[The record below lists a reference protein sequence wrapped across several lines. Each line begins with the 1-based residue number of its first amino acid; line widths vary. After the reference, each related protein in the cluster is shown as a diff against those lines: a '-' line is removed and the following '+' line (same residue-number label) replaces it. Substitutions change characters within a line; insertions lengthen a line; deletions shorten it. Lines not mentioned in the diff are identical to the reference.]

1 MRALDWILLSAF
13 LAFVAV
19 RGIRKT
25 RGKTDIRGYFMVNR
39 STPWTVM
46 AVSIM
51 ATQASAI
58 TFLSTPG
65 QAYVDGMRF
74 IQFYFGLPLAMIV
87 LSVAAVPIYH
97 KLRVFTAYEF
107 LEQRFDL
114 KNRVLGSALFLV
126 QRGLAAG
133 FTILAPALILSV
145 ILGWDFRLTV
155 LLTGGL
161 AILYTACGGTEAVNR
176 TQILQLAVA
185 MAGMVA
191 VLFMVF
197 HRLPPDISL
206 SGALQVAGKFGKL
219 TAVDLA
225 FDWKNRY
232 TLWSGLIGG
241 GFLALSYFGT
251 DQTQVQRYLT
261 GRSIAQ
267 SRLALLANG
276 AVKIPM
282 QFVVLFVGAMIFVF
296 YQFATP
302 PLFFNPVETA
312 QVRES
317 AYGEAYAKLEA
328 DYDRLYREKQSH
340 IRDMLAAIESREDE
354 GLAGALRELRRTGE
368 AELGI
373 RREAVRLIKRND
385 PLAETN
391 DTNFIFLSF
400 ATRFLPTGL
409 LGLVLAAILSAS
421 MSSSAAELNALASV
435 TVVDIY
441 KRLVRRDAS
450 ERRLLAASKL
460 ATVFW
465 GLYAV
470 AFAQFANH
478 LGSLIEAVNIMGSLF
493 YGTILGIF
501 LIAFFLKGIG
511 GTATFVAAIVAE
523 MAVLACY
530 FFTDI
535 PYLWFNV
542 VGCAVVVALAAAL
555 NPLWPKPPLTPPALG
570 DNLPVE
576 SGSKPHHA
584 LPDLP
589 VR

>member
-1 MRALDWILLSAF
+1 MRAPDWILLVAF
-13 LAFVAV
+13 LVFVAV
-19 RGIRKT
+19 RGMRKT
-25 RGKTDIRGYFMVNR
+25 RGKADIRDYFLVNR
-39 STPWTVM
+39 SAPWTVM

-65 QAYVDGMRF
+65 QAYVDGIRF

-87 LSVAAVPIYH
+87 LSVAVVPIYH
-97 KLRVFTAYEF
+97 RLGVYTAYEF
-107 LEQRFDL
+107 LERRFDL
-114 KNRVLGSALFLV
+114 KNRILGSVLFLV

-161 AILYTACGGTEAVNR
+161 AILYTAWGGTEAVNR
-176 TQILQLAVA
+176 TQLLQLTVA
-185 MAGMVA
+185 MAGMLT
-191 VLFMVF
+191 VLVTVF

-206 SGALQVAGKFGKL
+206 SGALQVAGKLGKL
-219 TAVDLA
+219 KAVDLA

-232 TLWSGLIGG
+232 TVWSGLIGG

-251 DQTQVQRYLT
+251 DQTQVQRYVT

-267 SRLALLANG
+267 IRLALLANG

-282 QFVVLFVGAMIFVF
+282 QFVILFVGAMIFVF

-312 QVRES
+312 QIRNS
-317 AYGEAYAKLEA
+317 AYGETYTKLEA
-328 DYDRLYREKQSH
+328 DHARLYREKQSH

-354 GLAGALRELRRTGE
+354 SLSGALRELRRTGE
-368 AELGI
+368 AELGL

-400 ATRFLPTGL
+400 ATRFLPAGL
-409 LGLVLAAILSAS
+409 LGLVLAAILSAA

-435 TVVDIY
+435 TVVDVY
-441 KRLVRRDAS
+441 KRLVRQDAP
-450 ERRLLAASKL
+450 ERRLVAVSKL

-465 GLYAV
+465 GLVAI

-511 GTATFVAAIVAE
+511 GTPTFIAAIVAE

-530 FFTDI
+530 VFTDI

-542 VGCAVVVALAAAL
+542 IGCVVAVSLAGAL
-555 NPLWPKPPLTPPALG
+555 NRFWPKSPLTPPG
-570 DNLPVE
+570 
-576 SGSKPHHA
+576 
-584 LPDLP
+584 
-589 VR
+589 